1 MRIAVLN
8 VFLNE
13 NTDAAVVLGMILMT
27 EAVQRKG
34 DVRKRTILSVA
45 GLVLVTVF
53 FSLILSVFRTKTQG
67 YPYR

>member
-1 MRIAVLN
+1 
-8 VFLNE
+8 
-13 NTDAAVVLGMILMT
+13 MT

-34 DVRKRTILSVA
+34 DARKRTILSIV
-45 GLVLVTVF
+45 GLLLVTVF